1 MTLDRA
7 RSRLRTLAAA
17 VALVTGACQAP
28 HSTPAPGGK
37 PIAESPPPFVTP
49 PAKALLERLE
59 TLRRADRQE
68 EGLAIARGYLAQ
80 HPGTPR
86 LHYAMGV
93 LYGSKDDHHAA
104 IAEFE
109 RELAADPG
117 HFESHFGMAAA
128 GLRLGNAAAAIP
140 HLETCLEM
148 RPTHLGARFQ
158 LGRALSSLGRL
169 SDAEPH
175 LVAVAAARDDAEG
188 WSELGLLQRRKG
200 DSASAIESFRRA
212 LDRSP
217 HFPPALVNL
226 GQLLVQS
233 GDTAAGAALLERHRE
248 RSRLEDRLDHLH
260 RSSRLAGATAANF
273 AALADL
279 QVQLGKG
286 EEALESYRR
295 AVALDPDFAPAA
307 LGLAALHLDRGE
319 LEEATRW
326 AVTGLL
332 AAPEDLR
339 AHFLL
344 GMIRIT
350 KGQIEEAERAFEAS
364 RQRGEWGAEAYLR
377 VAEALVKNG
386 DRERA
391 RWYLD
396 RVGSSPA
403 HSQRVGELRARLDA
417 SRSSGASER

>member
-1 MTLDRA
+1 MTTARA
-7 RSRLRTLAAA
+7 RVLFRTLAAA
-17 VALVTGACQAP
+17 VALATGACP
-28 HSTPAPGGK
+28 GPSPTPATGPK
-37 PIAESPPPFVTP
+37 SIAESPPAVLAP
-49 PAKALLERLE
+49 PARALLERLE
-59 TLRRADRQE
+59 ALRKADRQE
-68 EGLAIARGYLAQ
+68 EGLDIARGYLAEN
-80 HPGTPR
+80 PGTPR

-93 LYGSKDDHHAA
+93 LYGSKDDHRSA

-109 RELAADPG
+109 RELATDPG

-128 GLRLGNAAAAIP
+128 WTRLGNAAASIP
-140 HLETCLEM
+140 YLETCLSM
-148 RPTHLGARFQ
+148 RPTHPGARFQ
-158 LGRALSSLGRL
+158 LGRALSSAGRL
-169 SDAEPH
+169 ADAEPH

-200 DSASAIESFRRA
+200 DSASAIASFRRA
-212 LDRSP
+212 LDRNP
-217 HFPPALVNL
+217 HYPPALMNL

-233 GDTAAGAALLERHRE
+233 GDTVAGTALLERHRE
-248 RSRLEDRLDHLH
+248 RSRLEDRLDHLQ

-279 QVQLGKG
+279 QIQLGTG
-286 EEALESYRR
+286 DEALESYRR
-295 AVALDPDFAPAA
+295 SLALDPAFAPAA

-332 AAPEDLR
+332 AAPGDLR

-344 GMIRIT
+344 GMIRLA
-350 KGQIEEAERAFEAS
+350 KGQFEEAERAFEAS
-364 RQRGEWGAEAYLR
+364 RQRGAWGAEAYLR
-377 VAEALVKNG
+377 VAEALVKTG

-417 SRSSGASER
+417 PYSSDASKR